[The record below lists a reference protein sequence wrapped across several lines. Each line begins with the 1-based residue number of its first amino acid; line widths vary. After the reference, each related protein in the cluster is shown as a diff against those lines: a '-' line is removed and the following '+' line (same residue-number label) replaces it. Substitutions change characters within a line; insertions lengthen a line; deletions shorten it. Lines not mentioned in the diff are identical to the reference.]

1 MAGSVPREIR
11 KAAVA
16 RVAAGE
22 SPYTVAEDIGVAF
35 RTVYDWMDK
44 AGVVGPRVAACES
57 RQEQIAQAA
66 ELVSG
71 GMTLTEAAQAVGLK
85 VSVVRHWLVKQGV
98 YTPVPAPPRKR
109 VSQDAKDKAVARVAA
124 GESPYTV
131 AEDVGV
137 AFRTVYDWMDKAG
150 VVGPR
155 GTKKQWERDRHTAE
169 KMFADG
175 VPAASIADTLGL
187 NQATVYQW
195 RKDWA
200 MPAPLST
207 AAVSTAASP
216 AHFDGMRVGVGKRL
230 TASDRAQIHAGCAQG
245 LSARAIATS
254 IGEGVRKFVCE
265 ALI

>member
-124 GESPYTV
+124 GESPYAV

-137 AFRTVYDWMDKAG
+137 AFRTVYD
-150 VVGPR
+150 
-155 GTKKQWERDRHTAE
+155 
-169 KMFADG
+169 
-175 VPAASIADTLGL
+175 
-187 NQATVYQW
+187 
-195 RKDWA
+195 
-200 MPAPLST
+200 LS
-207 AAVSTAASP
+207 
-216 AHFDGMRVGVGKRL
+216 L
-230 TASDRAQIHAGCAQG
+230 IHI
-245 LSARAIATS
+245 SEPTRRS
-254 IGEGVRKFVCE
+254 
-265 ALI
+265 